1 MVNMRGEVIGMN
13 SAIATS
19 VGQFAGVGFAIPSNM
34 IQAMLPKLVK
44 GEKIVRGQLG
54 VVIQQMTKDLARQ
67 FGLTEPKGVLV
78 SQVNE
83 DSAAGQAGIKT
94 GDVIVRYDG
103 KEVSSVRQLRD
114 LVSSTSPGTNVKVEI
129 MRDGKALTLT
139 ATIGTQTA
147 SNLAAGPSAEGAS
160 VLSKLGLTVQTL
172 TSDLAR
178 QLGVQD
184 EKGVAIT
191 EVDAGSLASAAG
203 LQKGDV
209 IVEADRHAVA
219 TVDGLEQV
227 LAGAKNS
234 DQVLLRV
241 TRQGASLFIVLQMK

>member
-1 MVNMRGEVIGMN
+1 M
-13 SAIATS
+13 
-19 VGQFAGVGFAIPSNM
+19 
-34 IQAMLPKLVK
+34 
-44 GEKIVRGQLG
+44 
-54 VVIQQMTKDLARQ
+54 
-67 FGLTEPKGVLV
+67 
-78 SQVNE
+78 
-83 DSAAGQAGIKT
+83 
-94 GDVIVRYDG
+94 
-103 KEVSSVRQLRD
+103 
-114 LVSSTSPGTNVKVEI
+114 
-129 MRDGKALTLT
+129 
-139 ATIGTQTA
+139 
-147 SNLAAGPSAEGAS
+147 
-160 VLSKLGLTVQTL
+160 LSKLGLTVQTL